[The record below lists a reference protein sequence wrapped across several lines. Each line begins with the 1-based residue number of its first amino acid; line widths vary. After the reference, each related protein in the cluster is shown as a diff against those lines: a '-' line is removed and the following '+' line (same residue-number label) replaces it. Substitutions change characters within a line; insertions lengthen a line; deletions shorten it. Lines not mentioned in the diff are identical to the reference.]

1 MKIENRVVNSP
12 KGEITIYKLINE
24 NGASVEISTLGAGI
38 VSICVPDKNGNL
50 ADVVLG
56 YVNPTDYIYDGPCA
70 GKVPGRYANR
80 IAKGKFTVNGKEY
93 NLAINNGPNALHG
106 GPEGYQNQI
115 WNSKIDGNS
124 VVLTHFSPDGDEGY
138 PGNLIVSAKYTWT
151 DANELTLEL
160 QATSDADTVI
170 NLTNH
175 AYFNLSGEGS
185 GSVLEHKLKLEAHK
199 YLPTDDTLIPTGAF
213 DEVEGTPMNFI
224 SEKRLGDEIK
234 NDFPALKYGK
244 GYDNCWVIDNW
255 DGNIKDVAVLSD
267 EKSGRVLTVATNQPA
282 IQVYT
287 GNWLEG
293 CPVSKSGLQYH
304 DYDGVALECQ
314 GMPDAPNKP
323 QFPSQLLKAGDIYKR
338 TIIFKFSNH

>member
-56 YVNPTDYIYDGPCA
+56 YVNPADYIYDGPCA

-287 GNWLEG
+287 
-293 CPVSKSGLQYH
+293 
-304 DYDGVALECQ
+304 ARQ
-314 GMPDAPNKP
+314 GA
-323 QFPSQLLKAGDIYKR
+323 
-338 TIIFKFSNH
+338 